1 MTSNFTRITEHLYKF
16 CDTCNVYIIK
26 DENRGILID
35 AGSGRVLDYLDQIGI
50 SRIDWVVHTH
60 HHRD

>member
-1 MTSNFTRITEHLYKF
+1 MADNFAKITNHLYKF

-26 DENRGILID
+26 DGKQGTLID
-35 AGSGRVLDYLDQIGI
+35 AGSGKVLDYLDQIGI
-50 SRIDWVVHTH
+50 SRIDWIVHAH